1 MLLPERHEVG
11 KRGGLVLSRRA
22 KRGPRKAT
30 SRSEV
35 TQVPG
40 WEPEN
45 QDESFLRSNSELR
58 TPNWLPD
65 P

>member
-1 MLLPERHEVG
+1 MQVPERHEVG
-11 KRGGLVLSRRA
+11 KRGGVVLKRTA
-22 KRGPRKAT
+22 KRGRYKAPW
-30 SRSEV
+30 RSEV

-45 QDESFLRSNSELR
+45 QDESFLRSNSELP